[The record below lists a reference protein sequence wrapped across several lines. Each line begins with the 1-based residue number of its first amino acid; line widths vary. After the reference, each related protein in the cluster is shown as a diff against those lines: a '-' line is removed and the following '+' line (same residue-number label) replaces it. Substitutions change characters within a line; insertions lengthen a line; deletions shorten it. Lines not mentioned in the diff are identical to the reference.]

1 MAAPGRRAAYKL
13 RAAGGMWL
21 PLNGNSATS
30 PIWQLK
36 DQLISAASKCAS
48 TKGRCVIWNVDQ
60 NDAAHPYLS
69 TGQSDEGQTLSTNCS
84 ERGYPAMGRTMRQ
97 APRIPW
103 FRVEHRTSQDI
114 GAKPRSRREGGGP
127 STLSHVHGRWEEPES
142 ATEPSCDGTNG

>member
-60 NDAAHPYLS
+60 DDAAHPYLS
-69 TGQSDEGQTLSTNCS
+69 TGQSDDGQTLSTNCS
-84 ERGYPAMGRTMRQ
+84 DSGFYP
-97 APRIPW
+97 I
-103 FRVEHRTSQDI
+103 HRNAGSASAVLLGDL
-114 GAKPRSRREGGGP
+114 PP
-127 STLSHVHGRWEEPES
+127 S
-142 ATEPSCDGTNG
+142 ATSI

>member
-13 RAAGGMWL
+13 RPADGMWL
-21 PLNGNSATS
+21 PLNGSSATS

-60 NDAAHPYLS
+60 DDAAHIQYLS

-84 ERGYPAMGRTMRQ
+84 ESGFYPMHRNAGSTS
-97 APRIPW
+97 AVLSGDLPPRAASI
-103 FRVEHRTSQDI
+103 
-114 GAKPRSRREGGGP
+114 SRID
-127 STLSHVHGRWEEPES
+127 
-142 ATEPSCDGTNG
+142 AQ